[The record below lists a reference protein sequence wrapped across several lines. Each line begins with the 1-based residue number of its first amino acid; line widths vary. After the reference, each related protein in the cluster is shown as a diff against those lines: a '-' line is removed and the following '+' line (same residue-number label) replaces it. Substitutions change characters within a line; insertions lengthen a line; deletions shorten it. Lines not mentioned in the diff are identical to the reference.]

1 MDYRSLDDRER
12 EFAMKMRID
21 LIYCNAAIRQ
31 HRESAFWTNLFHTTD
46 VAKITD
52 LRLKLMLRWSDLALE
67 EMKDCSYIQR
77 LEELEEFN
85 ENLCGLIEDVEEG
98 WDHHFNFM
106 TGFNPD
112 RWIET
117 SN

>member
-1 MDYRSLDDRER
+1 MRQ
-12 EFAMKMRID
+12 RID

-31 HRESAFWTNLFHTTD
+31 HRESAFWTNLFQTTD

-52 LRLKLMLRWSDLALE
+52 LRLKLMLRWSDLALN
-67 EMKDCSYIQR
+67 EMKYCSDTER
-77 LEELEEFN
+77 LKELEEFD
-85 ENLCGLIEDVEEG
+85 ENLCGLIEDIEEG
-98 WDHHFNFM
+98 WDDHFNFM

-112 RWIET
+112 RWIEA